1 MLLSGHLASP
11 PIIMYQEDGEVQECE
26 RSSILRKNIICIFK
40 DERKEANVWQAF
52 SGEGTNSYFRPE
64 KFKFNHKISLLVFC
78 RSLKTK
84 TLVGHETVV
93 TDRKIHGLKELIK
106 RKNKISEELYI
117 IENPGLPVKNQE
129 NISKLDDSVF
139 QIESYSQHLTSLHIS
154 DTWWRE
160 HEATRVKSEEPS
172 KTFKQY

>member
-139 QIESYSQHLTSLHIS
+139 QKESSSQHLHFVTHFWYMVERAWGH
-154 DTWWRE
+154 TGEVWR
-160 HEATRVKSEEPS
+160 AIKD
-172 KTFKQY
+172 F

>member
-26 RSSILRKNIICIFK
+26 RSSILRKNICIFR

-139 QIESYSQHLTSLHIS
+139 QKESSSQHLHFVTHFWYMVERAWGHTGE
-154 DTWWRE
+154 DWR
-160 HEATRVKSEEPS
+160 AIKD
-172 KTFKQY
+172 F

>member
-26 RSSILRKNIICIFK
+26 RSSILRKNICIFR

-129 NISKLDDSVF
+129 NISKLDDSIF
-139 QIESYSQHLTSLHIS
+139 QKESYSQHLHFITHFWYMVERAWGH
-154 DTWWRE
+154 TGEVWR
-160 HEATRVKSEEPS
+160 AIKD
-172 KTFKQY
+172 F